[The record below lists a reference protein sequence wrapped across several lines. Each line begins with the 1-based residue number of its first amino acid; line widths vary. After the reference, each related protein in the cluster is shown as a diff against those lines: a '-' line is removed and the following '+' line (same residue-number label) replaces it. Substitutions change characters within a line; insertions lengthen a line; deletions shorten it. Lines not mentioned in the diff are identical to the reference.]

1 MNHIQP
7 HLEAIKELCQLHNV
21 AKLYVFGSAVKGT
34 FTTSSDID
42 LVVDFKEINL
52 KDYADNYFNLK
63 EELELVLDRKID
75 LLEEQ
80 GIRNPFLRTQIDK
93 EKELI
98 YG

>member
-1 MNHIQP
+1 MNYLQP
-7 HLEAIKELCQLHNV
+7 HLHAIKVLCQTHNV

-42 LVVDFKEINL
+42 LVVDFKEINIM
-52 KDYADNYFNLK
+52 DYADNYFNLK
-63 EELELVLDRKID
+63 DELELVLNRKVD
-75 LLEEQ
+75 LLEEK
-80 GIRNPFLRTQIDK
+80 GIRNPFLKTQIDK

>member
-1 MNHIQP
+1 MNYIQP
-7 HLEAIKELCQLHNV
+7 HLEAIKGLCQLHNV

-52 KDYADNYFNLK
+52 TDYADNYFNLK
-63 EELELVLDRKID
+63 EELELVLNRKVD